1 MRLCLYSSGV
11 ERCTR
16 NAKVASSNLAG
27 GILFLLFARPKLYID
42 GISEDIGESISAV
55 FMESKDLMRLLFVG
69 GVDGC

>member
-1 MRLCLYSSGV
+1 
-11 ERCTR
+11 
-16 NAKVASSNLAG
+16 
-27 GILFLLFARPKLYID
+27 LLFARPKLYID